1 MIRSVY
7 LLFVFIFFS
16 GYSAE
21 AQFWFLGQNAK
32 ERYQGM
38 PFKPHSSVS
47 FGAGSS
53 NYVGDLVPVAGLISV
68 GAQTMRW
75 NLGLQYTRHISKY
88 FSGNIQVSYI
98 RIAGDDNYFPTSGV
112 FAGNYYRNLHFR
124 NDVKELSV
132 SAVYEPMGNAE
143 NLSKRPLLSPYLYL
157 GVAGFAHNP
166 VARKDPSL
174 AGFSESPSLQ
184 SWQDLQT
191 EDIEGAMYS
200 LVNISIPFGFGFRYK
215 LGAQVD
221 LGFDF
226 GYRVSLSDFLDDV
239 SDNRS
244 KVLVS
249 PSIYFNRSGEPFA
262 ANTLVNRIPL
272 STTTTAPLYSTG
284 PDQYFTTQIRLIFH
298 IKNKIDCPPL
308 PN

>member
-7 LLFVFIFFS
+7 LSFALIILAA
-16 GYSAE
+16 YSAE
-21 AQFWFLGQNAK
+21 AQFWFLGQKAK
-32 ERYQGM
+32 ERYAGM

-53 NYVGDLVPVAGLISV
+53 NYLGDLVPAAGLFSV
-68 GAQTMRW
+68 AAQTMRW
-75 NLGLQYTRHISKY
+75 NVGLQYTRHLSKY

-98 RIAGDDNYFPTSGV
+98 RIAGDDNYFSSTGA
-112 FAGNYYRNLHFR
+112 FEGNYLRNLHFR
-124 NDVKELSV
+124 NDLKELSV

-143 NLSKRPLLSPYLYL
+143 NLSKRPILSPYLYL
-157 GVAGFAHNP
+157 GVAGFTHNP

-174 AGFSESPSLQ
+174 VPGTPSLQ
-184 SWQDLQT
+184 AWQDLQT
-191 EDIEGAMYS
+191 EDIEGVMYS

-215 LGAQVD
+215 IGAQMD

-226 GYRVSLSDFLDDV
+226 GYRVSLSDYLDDV
-239 SDNRS
+239 SDIRP
-244 KVLVS
+244 KVLTS
-249 PSIYFNRSGEPFA
+249 PSIYFNRTGEPFA

-272 STTTTAPLYSTG
+272 STTSTVPIYSTG
-284 PDQYFTTQIRLIFH
+284 PDQYFTTQIRLIYH

>member
-1 MIRSVY
+1 MFRSVY
-7 LLFVFIFFS
+7 LSFAFIFFAAFS
-16 GYSAE
+16 VE
-21 AQFWFLGQNAK
+21 AQFWFLGQKAK
-32 ERYQGM
+32 ERYEGM

-53 NYVGDLVPVAGLISV
+53 HYIGDLVPAAGLFSV

-75 NLGLQYTRHISKY
+75 NLGLQYTRHLSRY

-98 RIAGDDNYFPTSGV
+98 RIAGDDNYFSSTGA
-112 FAGNYYRNLHFR
+112 FEGNYVRNLHFR
-124 NDVKELSV
+124 NDLKELSV

-143 NLSKRPLLSPYLYL
+143 NLSKRPLLSPYLYV
-157 GVAGFAHNP
+157 GVAGFTHNP

-174 AGFSESPSLQ
+174 VPGTPSLQ
-184 SWQDLQT
+184 AWQDLQT
-191 EDIEGAMYS
+191 ENIEGAMYS

-215 LGAQVD
+215 IGAQMD

-226 GYRVSLSDFLDDV
+226 GYRVSLSDYLDDV

-249 PSIYFNRSGEPFA
+249 PSIYFNRSGEAFA
-262 ANTLVNRIPL
+262 ANTLLNRIPIPP
-272 STTTTAPLYSTG
+272 TTTAPLYSTG

>member
-7 LLFVFIFFS
+7 LSFALIILVA
-16 GYSAE
+16 YSAE
-21 AQFWFLGQNAK
+21 AQFWFLGQKAK
-32 ERYQGM
+32 ERYAGM

-53 NYVGDLVPVAGLISV
+53 NYLGDLAPASGLFSVA
-68 GAQTMRW
+68 AQTMRW
-75 NLGLQYTRHISKY
+75 NVGLQYTRHLSKY

-98 RIAGDDNYFPTSGV
+98 RIAGDDNYFSSTGT
-112 FAGNYYRNLHFR
+112 FEGNYYRNLHFR
-124 NDVKELSV
+124 NDLKELSV

-143 NLSKRPLLSPYLYL
+143 NLSKRPILSPYLYL
-157 GVAGFAHNP
+157 GVAGFTHNP

-174 AGFSESPSLQ
+174 VPGTPSLQ
-184 SWQDLQT
+184 EWHDLQT

-215 LGAQVD
+215 IGAQVD

-226 GYRVSLSDFLDDV
+226 GYRVSLTDYLDDV
-239 SDNRS
+239 SDNRPN
-244 KVLVS
+244 VLTS
-249 PSIYFNRSGEPFA
+249 PSIYFIRSGEAFA

-272 STTTTAPLYSTG
+272 STTSMVPIYSTG
-284 PDQYFTTQIRLIFH
+284 PDQYFTTQIRLIYH

>member
-7 LLFVFIFFS
+7 LFIVFIFFAA
-16 GYSAE
+16 YSAE
-21 AQFWFLGQNAK
+21 AQFWFLGQKAK
-32 ERYQGM
+32 ERYEGM

-53 NYVGDLVPVAGLISV
+53 NYIGDLVPAAGLFSV
-68 GAQTMRW
+68 AAQTMRW
-75 NLGLQYTRHISKY
+75 NVGLQYTRHLSRH

-98 RIAGDDNYFPTSGV
+98 RIAGDDNYFSSTGA
-112 FAGNYYRNLHFR
+112 FAGNYFRNLHFR
-124 NDVKELSV
+124 NDLKELSV

-143 NLSKRPLLSPYLYL
+143 NLSKRPLLSPYLYV
-157 GVAGFAHNP
+157 GVAGFTHNP

-174 AGFSESPSLQ
+174 VGGTPSLQ
-184 SWQDLQT
+184 EWHDLQT

-215 LGAQVD
+215 IGAQVD

-226 GYRVSLSDFLDDV
+226 GYRVSLTDYLDDV
-239 SDNRS
+239 SDNRP
-244 KVLVS
+244 KVLTS
-249 PSIYFNRSGEPFA
+249 PSIYFNRSGEPYA

-272 STTTTAPLYSTG
+272 STTTSAPIYSTG
-284 PDQYFTTQIRLIFH
+284 PDQYFTTQIRLIYH

>member
-7 LLFVFIFFS
+7 LSFALIILAA
-16 GYSAE
+16 YSAE
-21 AQFWFLGQNAK
+21 AQFWFLGQKAK
-32 ERYQGM
+32 ERYEGM

-53 NYVGDLVPVAGLISV
+53 NYIGDLVPVGGLFSV
-68 GAQTMRW
+68 ASQTMRW
-75 NLGLQYTRHISKY
+75 NVGLQYTRHLSRH

-98 RIAGDDNYFPTSGV
+98 RIAGDDNYFSSTGV
-112 FAGNYYRNLHFR
+112 FEGNYLRNLHFR
-124 NDVKELSV
+124 NDIKELSV

-157 GVAGFAHNP
+157 GVAGFTHNP
-166 VARKDPSL
+166 VARRDPSL
-174 AGFSESPSLQ
+174 VPGTPSLQ
-184 SWQDLQT
+184 AWQDLQP

-215 LGAQVD
+215 IGAQMD

-226 GYRVSLSDFLDDV
+226 GYRVSLSDYLDDV
-239 SDNRS
+239 SDDRPN
-244 KVLVS
+244 VLTS
-249 PSIYFNRSGEPFA
+249 PSIYFNRTGEPFA
-262 ANTLVNRIPL
+262 ANTLVNRIPIPP
-272 STTTTAPLYSTG
+272 TTSAPIYSTG
-284 PDQYFTTQIRLIFH
+284 PDQYFTTQIRLIYH

>member
-7 LLFVFIFFS
+7 LFIVFIFFAA
-16 GYSAE
+16 YSAD
-21 AQFWFLGQNAK
+21 AQFWFLGQKAK
-32 ERYQGM
+32 ERYEGM

-53 NYVGDLVPVAGLISV
+53 NYIGDLVPAAGLFSV
-68 GAQTMRW
+68 AAQTMRW
-75 NLGLQYTRHISKY
+75 NVGLQYTRHLSRH

-98 RIAGDDNYFPTSGV
+98 RIAGDDNYFSSTGV
-112 FAGNYYRNLHFR
+112 FEGNYLRNLHFR
-124 NDVKELSV
+124 NDLKELSV
-132 SAVYEPMGNAE
+132 STVYEPMGNAE

-157 GVAGFAHNP
+157 GVAGFTHNP
-166 VARKDPSL
+166 VARRDPSL
-174 AGFSESPSLQ
+174 VPGTPSLQ
-184 SWQDLQT
+184 AWQDLQP

-215 LGAQVD
+215 IGAQMD

-226 GYRVSLSDFLDDV
+226 GYRVSLTDYLDDV
-239 SDNRS
+239 SDNRPN
-244 KVLVS
+244 VLTS

-272 STTTTAPLYSTG
+272 PTTSTAPIYSTG
-284 PDQYFTTQIRLIFH
+284 PDQYFTTQIRLIYH

>member
-7 LLFVFIFFS
+7 LSFALIILAA
-16 GYSAE
+16 YSAE
-21 AQFWFLGQNAK
+21 AQFWFLGQKAK
-32 ERYQGM
+32 ERYEGM

-53 NYVGDLVPVAGLISV
+53 NYLGDLVPAAGLFSV
-68 GAQTMRW
+68 AAQTMRW
-75 NLGLQYTRHISKY
+75 NVGLQYTRHLSKY

-98 RIAGDDNYFPTSGV
+98 RIAGDDNYFSSTGA
-112 FAGNYYRNLHFR
+112 FEGNYLRNLHFR
-124 NDVKELSV
+124 NDLKELSV

-143 NLSKRPLLSPYLYL
+143 NLSKRPILSPYLYL
-157 GVAGFAHNP
+157 GVAGFTHNP

-174 AGFSESPSLQ
+174 VPGTPSLQ
-184 SWQDLQT
+184 AWQDLQT
-191 EDIEGAMYS
+191 EDIEGVMYS

-215 LGAQVD
+215 IGAQMD

-226 GYRVSLSDFLDDV
+226 GYRVSLTDYLDDV
-239 SDNRS
+239 SDNRPN
-244 KVLVS
+244 VLTS
-249 PSIYFNRSGEPFA
+249 PSICFNRTGEPFA
-262 ANTLVNRIPL
+262 ANTLLNRIPIP
-272 STTTTAPLYSTG
+272 TTSSAPIYSTG
-284 PDQYFTTQIRLIFH
+284 PDQYFTTQIRLIYH

>member
-7 LLFVFIFFS
+7 LSFALIILAA
-16 GYSAE
+16 YSAE
-21 AQFWFLGQNAK
+21 AQFWFLGQKAK
-32 ERYQGM
+32 ERYEGM

-53 NYVGDLVPVAGLISV
+53 NYMGDLVPASGLFSVA
-68 GAQTMRW
+68 AQTMRW
-75 NLGLQYTRHISKY
+75 NVGLQYTRHLSKY

-98 RIAGDDNYFPTSGV
+98 RIAGDDNYFSSTGA
-112 FAGNYYRNLHFR
+112 FEGNYLRNLHFR
-124 NDVKELSV
+124 NDLKELSV

-143 NLSKRPLLSPYLYL
+143 NLSKRPILSPYLYL
-157 GVAGFAHNP
+157 GVAGFTHNP

-174 AGFSESPSLQ
+174 VPGTPSLQ
-184 SWQDLQT
+184 AWQDLQT
-191 EDIEGAMYS
+191 EDIEGVMYS

-215 LGAQVD
+215 IGAQMD

-226 GYRVSLSDFLDDV
+226 GYRVSLTDYLDDV
-239 SDNRS
+239 SDNRPN
-244 KVLVS
+244 VLTS
-249 PSIYFNRSGEPFA
+249 PSSIYFNRTGEPFA
-262 ANTLVNRIPL
+262 ANTLLNRIPIP
-272 STTTTAPLYSTG
+272 TTSSAPIYSTG
-284 PDQYFTTQIRLIFH
+284 PDQYFTTQIRLIYH

>member
-7 LLFVFIFFS
+7 LSFALIILAA
-16 GYSAE
+16 YSAE
-21 AQFWFLGQNAK
+21 AQFWFLGQKAK
-32 ERYQGM
+32 ERYEGM

-53 NYVGDLVPVAGLISV
+53 NYLGDLVPAAGLFSV
-68 GAQTMRW
+68 AAQTMRW
-75 NLGLQYTRHISKY
+75 NVGLQYTRHLSKY

-98 RIAGDDNYFPTSGV
+98 RIAGDDNYFSSTGA
-112 FAGNYYRNLHFR
+112 FEGNYLRNLHFR
-124 NDVKELSV
+124 NDLKELSV

-143 NLSKRPLLSPYLYL
+143 NLSKRPILSPYLYL
-157 GVAGFAHNP
+157 GVAGFTHNP

-174 AGFSESPSLQ
+174 VPGTPSLQ
-184 SWQDLQT
+184 EWHDLQT

-215 LGAQVD
+215 IGAQVD

-226 GYRVSLSDFLDDV
+226 GYRVSLTDYLDDV
-239 SDNRS
+239 SDIRP
-244 KVLVS
+244 KVLTS
-249 PSIYFNRSGEPFA
+249 PSIYFIRSGEAFA

-272 STTTTAPLYSTG
+272 STTSTVPIYSTG
-284 PDQYFTTQIRLIFH
+284 PDQYFTTQIRLIYH

>member
-7 LLFVFIFFS
+7 LSFALIILAA
-16 GYSAE
+16 YSAE
-21 AQFWFLGQNAK
+21 AQFWFLGQKAK
-32 ERYQGM
+32 ERYEGM

-53 NYVGDLVPVAGLISV
+53 NYLGDLVPASGLFSVA
-68 GAQTMRW
+68 AQTMRW
-75 NLGLQYTRHISKY
+75 NVGLQYTRHLSKY

-98 RIAGDDNYFPTSGV
+98 RIAGDDNYFSSTGT
-112 FAGNYYRNLHFR
+112 FEGNYYRNLHFR
-124 NDVKELSV
+124 NDLKELSV

-143 NLSKRPLLSPYLYL
+143 NLSKRPILSPYLYL
-157 GVAGFAHNP
+157 GVAGFTHNP

-174 AGFSESPSLQ
+174 VPGTPSLQ
-184 SWQDLQT
+184 AWQDLQT
-191 EDIEGAMYS
+191 EDIEGVMYS

-215 LGAQVD
+215 IGAQMD

-226 GYRVSLSDFLDDV
+226 GYRVSLSDYLDDV
-239 SDNRS
+239 SDIRP
-244 KVLVS
+244 KVLTS
-249 PSIYFNRSGEPFA
+249 PSIYFNRTGEPFA

-272 STTTTAPLYSTG
+272 STTSTVPIYSTG
-284 PDQYFTTQIRLIFH
+284 PDQYFTTQIRLIYH

>member
-7 LLFVFIFFS
+7 LFIVFIFFAA
-16 GYSAE
+16 YSAE
-21 AQFWFLGQNAK
+21 AQFWFLGQKAK
-32 ERYQGM
+32 ERYEGT

-53 NYVGDLVPVAGLISV
+53 NYIGDLVPAAGLFSV
-68 GAQTMRW
+68 AAQTMRW
-75 NLGLQYTRHISKY
+75 NVGLQYTRHLSRH

-98 RIAGDDNYFPTSGV
+98 RIAGDDNYFSSTGV
-112 FAGNYYRNLHFR
+112 FEGNYWNRNLHFR
-124 NDVKELSV
+124 NDLKELSV

-157 GVAGFAHNP
+157 GVAGFTHNP
-166 VARKDPSL
+166 VARRDPSL
-174 AGFSESPSLQ
+174 VPGTPSLQ
-184 SWQDLQT
+184 AWQDLQP

-215 LGAQVD
+215 IGAQMD

-239 SDNRS
+239 SDDRPN
-244 KVLVS
+244 VLTS
-249 PSIYFNRSGEPFA
+249 GSIYFNRTGEPFA
-262 ANTLVNRIPL
+262 ANTLVNRIPPMA
-272 STTTTAPLYSTG
+272 TFTAPIYSTG
-284 PDQYFTTQIRLIFH
+284 PDQYFTTQIRLIYH

>member
-7 LLFVFIFFS
+7 LSFALIILAA
-16 GYSAE
+16 YSAE
-21 AQFWFLGQNAK
+21 AQFWFLGQKAK
-32 ERYQGM
+32 ERYAGM

-53 NYVGDLVPVAGLISV
+53 NYLGDLVPASGLFSVA
-68 GAQTMRW
+68 AQTMRW
-75 NLGLQYTRHISKY
+75 NVGLQYTRHLSKY

-98 RIAGDDNYFPTSGV
+98 RIAGDDNYFSSTGA
-112 FAGNYYRNLHFR
+112 FEGNYLRNLHFR
-124 NDVKELSV
+124 NDLKELSV

-143 NLSKRPLLSPYLYL
+143 NLSKRPILSPYLYL
-157 GVAGFAHNP
+157 GVAGFTHNP

-174 AGFSESPSLQ
+174 VPGTPSLQ
-184 SWQDLQT
+184 AWQDLQT

-215 LGAQVD
+215 IGAQMD

-226 GYRVSLSDFLDDV
+226 GYRVSLSDYLDDV
-239 SDNRS
+239 SDIRP
-244 KVLVS
+244 KVLTS
-249 PSIYFNRSGEPFA
+249 PSIYFNRTGEPFA

-272 STTTTAPLYSTG
+272 STTSTVPIYSTG
-284 PDQYFTTQIRLIFH
+284 PDQYFTTQIRLIYH

>member
-7 LLFVFIFFS
+7 LFIVFIFFAA
-16 GYSAE
+16 YSAE
-21 AQFWFLGQNAK
+21 AQFWFLGQKAK
-32 ERYQGM
+32 ERYAGM

-53 NYVGDLVPVAGLISV
+53 NYIGDLVPAPGLFSVAS
-68 GAQTMRW
+68 QTMRW
-75 NLGLQYTRHISKY
+75 NVGLQYTRHLSRH

-98 RIAGDDNYFPTSGV
+98 RIAGDDNYFSSTGV
-112 FAGNYYRNLHFR
+112 FEGNYLRNLHFR
-124 NDVKELSV
+124 NDLKELSV

-157 GVAGFAHNP
+157 GVAGFTHNP
-166 VARKDPSL
+166 VARRDPSL
-174 AGFSESPSLQ
+174 VPGTPSLQ
-184 SWQDLQT
+184 AWQDLQP

-215 LGAQVD
+215 IGAQMD

-226 GYRVSLSDFLDDV
+226 GYQVSLTDYLDDV
-239 SDNRS
+239 SDNRPN
-244 KVLVS
+244 VLTS

-272 STTTTAPLYSTG
+272 PTTSTAPIYSTG
-284 PDQYFTTQIRLIFH
+284 PDQYFTTQIRLIYH

>member
-1 MIRSVY
+1 
-7 LLFVFIFFS
+7 
-16 GYSAE
+16 
-21 AQFWFLGQNAK
+21 LGQKAK
-32 ERYQGM
+32 ERYEGM

-53 NYVGDLVPVAGLISV
+53 NYIGDLVPVGGLFSV
-68 GAQTMRW
+68 ASQTMRW
-75 NLGLQYTRHISKY
+75 NVGLQYTRHLSRH

-98 RIAGDDNYFPTSGV
+98 RIAGDDNYFSSTGV
-112 FAGNYYRNLHFR
+112 FEGNYLRNLHFR
-124 NDVKELSV
+124 NDIKELSV

-157 GVAGFAHNP
+157 GAAGFTHNP
-166 VARKDPSL
+166 VARRDPSL
-174 AGFSESPSLQ
+174 VPGTPSLQ
-184 SWQDLQT
+184 AWQDLQP

-215 LGAQVD
+215 IGAQMD

-226 GYRVSLSDFLDDV
+226 GYRVSLSDYLDDV
-239 SDNRS
+239 SDDRPN
-244 KVLVS
+244 VLTS
-249 PSIYFNRSGEPFA
+249 PSIYFNRTGEPFA
-262 ANTLVNRIPL
+262 ANTLVNRIPIPP
-272 STTTTAPLYSTG
+272 TTSAPIYSTG
-284 PDQYFTTQIRLIFH
+284 PDQYFTTQIRLIYH

>member
-7 LLFVFIFFS
+7 LSFALIILAA
-16 GYSAE
+16 YSAE
-21 AQFWFLGQNAK
+21 AQFWFLGQKAK
-32 ERYQGM
+32 ERYAGM

-53 NYVGDLVPVAGLISV
+53 NYLGDLVPASGLFSVA
-68 GAQTMRW
+68 AQTMRW
-75 NLGLQYTRHISKY
+75 NVGLQYTRHLSKY

-98 RIAGDDNYFPTSGV
+98 RIAGDDNYFSSTGT
-112 FAGNYYRNLHFR
+112 FEGNYYRNLHFR
-124 NDVKELSV
+124 NDLKELSV

-143 NLSKRPLLSPYLYL
+143 NLSKRPILSPYLYL
-157 GVAGFAHNP
+157 GVAGFTHNP

-174 AGFSESPSLQ
+174 VPGTPSLQ
-184 SWQDLQT
+184 EWHDLQT

-215 LGAQVD
+215 IGAQVD

-226 GYRVSLSDFLDDV
+226 GYRVSLTDYLDDV
-239 SDNRS
+239 SDIRP
-244 KVLVS
+244 KVLTS
-249 PSIYFNRSGEPFA
+249 PSIYFNRTGEPFA

-272 STTTTAPLYSTG
+272 STTSTVPIYSTG
-284 PDQYFTTQIRLIFH
+284 PDQYFTTQIRLIYH

>member
-7 LLFVFIFFS
+7 LFIVFIFFAA
-16 GYSAE
+16 YSAD
-21 AQFWFLGQNAK
+21 AQFWFLGQKAK
-32 ERYQGM
+32 ERYEGM

-53 NYVGDLVPVAGLISV
+53 NYVGDLVPVGGLFSV
-68 GAQTMRW
+68 AAQTMRW
-75 NLGLQYTRHISKY
+75 NVGLQYTRHLSKY
-88 FSGNIQVSYI
+88 FSGNIQISYI
-98 RIAGDDNYFPTSGV
+98 RIAGDDNYFSSTGV
-112 FAGNYYRNLHFR
+112 FEGNYLRNLHFR

-157 GVAGFAHNP
+157 GVAGFTHNP
-166 VARKDPSL
+166 VARRDPSL
-174 AGFSESPSLQ
+174 VPGTPSLQ
-184 SWQDLQT
+184 AWQDLQP

-215 LGAQVD
+215 IGAQMD

-226 GYRVSLSDFLDDV
+226 GYRVSLTDYLDDV
-239 SDNRS
+239 SDNRPN
-244 KVLVS
+244 VLTS

-272 STTTTAPLYSTG
+272 PTTSTAPIYSTG
-284 PDQYFTTQIRLIFH
+284 PDQYFTTQIRLIYH

>member
-75 NLGLQYTRHISKY
+75 NLGLQYTRHLSKY

>member
-7 LLFVFIFFS
+7 LSVALIFFAAF
-16 GYSAE
+16 SAE

-32 ERYQGM
+32 ERYAGM

-53 NYVGDLVPVAGLISV
+53 NYVGDLVPVGGLFSV
-68 GAQTMRW
+68 AAQTMRW
-75 NLGLQYTRHISKY
+75 NLGLQYTRHLSRH

-98 RIAGDDNYFPTSGV
+98 RIAGDDNYFSPTGV
-112 FAGNYYRNLHFR
+112 FEGNYLRNLHFR

-143 NLSKRPLLSPYLYL
+143 NLSKRPLLSHYLYL

-166 VARKDPSL
+166 VTRKDPSL
-174 AGFSESPSLQ
+174 VVGTPSLQ
-184 SWQDLQT
+184 AWQDLQP
-191 EDIEGAMYS
+191 EDIEGALYS
-200 LVNISIPFGFGFRYK
+200 LVNISVPFGFGFRYK
-215 LGAQVD
+215 IGAQVD

-226 GYRVSLSDFLDDV
+226 GYRVSLSDYLDDV
-239 SDNRS
+239 SDDRP
-244 KVLVS
+244 KVLIS
-249 PSIYFNRSGEPFA
+249 PSIYFNRTGEPFA
-262 ANTLVNRIPL
+262 ANTLANRIPIPP
-272 STTTTAPLYSTG
+272 TTSAPIYSTG

>member
-7 LLFVFIFFS
+7 LSFALIILAA
-16 GYSAE
+16 YSAE
-21 AQFWFLGQNAK
+21 AQFWFLGQKAK
-32 ERYQGM
+32 ERYAGM

-53 NYVGDLVPVAGLISV
+53 NYLGDLVPASGLFSVA
-68 GAQTMRW
+68 AQTMRW
-75 NLGLQYTRHISKY
+75 NVGLQYTRHLSKY

-98 RIAGDDNYFPTSGV
+98 RIAGDDNYFSSTGT
-112 FAGNYYRNLHFR
+112 FEGNYYRNLHFR
-124 NDVKELSV
+124 NDLKELSV

-143 NLSKRPLLSPYLYL
+143 NLSKRPILSPYLYL
-157 GVAGFAHNP
+157 GVAGFTHNP

-174 AGFSESPSLQ
+174 VPGTPSLQ
-184 SWQDLQT
+184 AWQDLQT

-215 LGAQVD
+215 IGAQMD

-226 GYRVSLSDFLDDV
+226 GYRVSLTDYLDDV
-239 SDNRS
+239 SDNRPN
-244 KVLVS
+244 VLTS

-272 STTTTAPLYSTG
+272 PTTSTAPIYSTG
-284 PDQYFTTQIRLIFH
+284 PDQYFTTQIRLIYH

>member
-1 MIRSVY
+1 
-7 LLFVFIFFS
+7 
-16 GYSAE
+16 
-21 AQFWFLGQNAK
+21 
-32 ERYQGM
+32 
-38 PFKPHSSVS
+38 
-47 FGAGSS
+47 
-53 NYVGDLVPVAGLISV
+53 V

-75 NLGLQYTRHISKY
+75 NLGLQYIRHLSKY

-98 RIAGDDNYFPTSGV
+98 RIAGDDNYFSSTGA
-112 FAGNYYRNLHFR
+112 FEGNYVRNLHFR
-124 NDVKELSV
+124 NDLKELSV

-143 NLSKRPLLSPYLYL
+143 NLSKRPLLSPYLYV
-157 GVAGFAHNP
+157 GVAGFTHNP

-174 AGFSESPSLQ
+174 VPGTPSLQ
-184 SWQDLQT
+184 AWQDLQT
-191 EDIEGAMYS
+191 ENIEGAMYS

-215 LGAQVD
+215 IGAQMD

-226 GYRVSLSDFLDDV
+226 GYRVSLSDYLDDV

-249 PSIYFNRSGEPFA
+249 PSIYFNRSGEAFA
-262 ANTLVNRIPL
+262 ANTLLNRIPIPP
-272 STTTTAPLYSTG
+272 TTTAPLYSTG

>member
-7 LLFVFIFFS
+7 LSFALIILAA
-16 GYSAE
+16 YSAE
-21 AQFWFLGQNAK
+21 AQFWFLGQKAK
-32 ERYQGM
+32 ERYEGM

-53 NYVGDLVPVAGLISV
+53 NYIGDLVPVGGLFSV
-68 GAQTMRW
+68 ASQTMRW
-75 NLGLQYTRHISKY
+75 NVGLQYTRHLSRH

-98 RIAGDDNYFPTSGV
+98 RIAGDDNYFSSTGV
-112 FAGNYYRNLHFR
+112 FEGNYLRNLHFR
-124 NDVKELSV
+124 NDLKELSL

-157 GVAGFAHNP
+157 GVAGFTHNP
-166 VARKDPSL
+166 VARRDPSL
-174 AGFSESPSLQ
+174 VPGTPSLQ
-184 SWQDLQT
+184 AWQDLQP

-215 LGAQVD
+215 IGAQMD

-226 GYRVSLSDFLDDV
+226 GYRVSLSDYLDDV
-239 SDNRS
+239 SDDRPN
-244 KVLVS
+244 VLTS
-249 PSIYFNRSGEPFA
+249 PSIYFNRTGEPFA
-262 ANTLVNRIPL
+262 ANTLVNRIPIPP
-272 STTTTAPLYSTG
+272 TTSAPIYSTG
-284 PDQYFTTQIRLIFH
+284 PDQYFTTQIRLIYH

>member
-7 LLFVFIFFS
+7 LSFALIILAA
-16 GYSAE
+16 YSAE
-21 AQFWFLGQNAK
+21 AQFWFLGQKAK
-32 ERYQGM
+32 ERYAGM

-53 NYVGDLVPVAGLISV
+53 NYLGDLVPASGLFSVA
-68 GAQTMRW
+68 AQTMRW
-75 NLGLQYTRHISKY
+75 NVGLQYTRHLSKY
-88 FSGNIQVSYI
+88 FSGNIQISYI
-98 RIAGDDNYFPTSGV
+98 RIAGDDNYFSTTGAFES
-112 FAGNYYRNLHFR
+112 NYVRNLHFR
-124 NDVKELSV
+124 NDLKELSV

-143 NLSKRPLLSPYLYL
+143 NLSKRPILSPYLYL
-157 GVAGFAHNP
+157 GVAGFTHNP

-174 AGFSESPSLQ
+174 VPGTPSLQ
-184 SWQDLQT
+184 AWQDLQT

-215 LGAQVD
+215 IGAQMD

-226 GYRVSLSDFLDDV
+226 GYRVSLSDYLDDV
-239 SDNRS
+239 SDIRP
-244 KVLVS
+244 KVLTS
-249 PSIYFNRSGEPFA
+249 PSIYFNRTGEPFA

-272 STTTTAPLYSTG
+272 STTSTVPIYSTG
-284 PDQYFTTQIRLIFH
+284 PDQYFTTQIRLIYH

>member
-7 LLFVFIFFS
+7 LSFALIILAA
-16 GYSAE
+16 YSAE
-21 AQFWFLGQNAK
+21 AQFWFLGQKAK
-32 ERYQGM
+32 ERYEGM

-53 NYVGDLVPVAGLISV
+53 NYIGDLEPVGGLFSV
-68 GAQTMRW
+68 ASQTMRW
-75 NLGLQYTRHISKY
+75 NVGLQYTRHLSRH

-98 RIAGDDNYFPTSGV
+98 RIAGDDNYFSSTGV
-112 FAGNYYRNLHFR
+112 FEGNYLRNLHFR
-124 NDVKELSV
+124 NDLKELSL

-157 GVAGFAHNP
+157 GVAGFTHNP
-166 VARKDPSL
+166 VARRDPSL
-174 AGFSESPSLQ
+174 VPGTPSLQ
-184 SWQDLQT
+184 AWQDLQP

-215 LGAQVD
+215 IGAQMD

-226 GYRVSLSDFLDDV
+226 GYRVSLSDYLDDV
-239 SDNRS
+239 SDDRPN
-244 KVLVS
+244 VLTS
-249 PSIYFNRSGEPFA
+249 PSIYFNRTGEPFA
-262 ANTLVNRIPL
+262 ANTLVNRIPIPP
-272 STTTTAPLYSTG
+272 TTFAPIYSTG
-284 PDQYFTTQIRLIFH
+284 PDQYFTTQIRLIYH

>member
-7 LLFVFIFFS
+7 LSFALIILAA
-16 GYSAE
+16 YSAE
-21 AQFWFLGQNAK
+21 AQFWFLGQKAK
-32 ERYQGM
+32 ERYAGM

-53 NYVGDLVPVAGLISV
+53 NYMGDLVPASGLFSVA
-68 GAQTMRW
+68 AQTMRW
-75 NLGLQYTRHISKY
+75 NVGLQYTRHLSKY

-98 RIAGDDNYFPTSGV
+98 RIAGDDNYFSSTGT
-112 FAGNYYRNLHFR
+112 FEGNYYRNLHFR
-124 NDVKELSV
+124 NDLKELSV

-143 NLSKRPLLSPYLYL
+143 NLSKRPILSPYLYL
-157 GVAGFAHNP
+157 GVAGFTHNP

-174 AGFSESPSLQ
+174 VPGTPSLQ
-184 SWQDLQT
+184 AWQDLQT

-215 LGAQVD
+215 IGAQMD

-226 GYRVSLSDFLDDV
+226 GYRVSLSDYLDDV
-239 SDNRS
+239 SDIRP
-244 KVLVS
+244 KVLTS
-249 PSIYFNRSGEPFA
+249 PSIYFIRSGEAFA

-272 STTTTAPLYSTG
+272 STTSTVPIYSTG
-284 PDQYFTTQIRLIFH
+284 PDQYFTTQIRLIYH

>member
-7 LLFVFIFFS
+7 LSFALIILAA
-16 GYSAE
+16 YSAE
-21 AQFWFLGQNAK
+21 AQFWFLGQKAK
-32 ERYQGM
+32 ERYAGM

-53 NYVGDLVPVAGLISV
+53 NYLGDLVPASGLFSVA
-68 GAQTMRW
+68 AQTMRW
-75 NLGLQYTRHISKY
+75 NVGLQYTRHLSKY

-98 RIAGDDNYFPTSGV
+98 RIAGDDNYFSSTGT
-112 FAGNYYRNLHFR
+112 FEGNYYRNLHFR
-124 NDVKELSV
+124 NDLKELSV

-143 NLSKRPLLSPYLYL
+143 NLSKRPILSPYLYL
-157 GVAGFAHNP
+157 GVAGFTHNP

-174 AGFSESPSLQ
+174 VPGTPSLQ
-184 SWQDLQT
+184 AWQDLQT

-215 LGAQVD
+215 IGAQMD

-226 GYRVSLSDFLDDV
+226 GYRVSLTDYLDDV
-239 SDNRS
+239 SDNRPN
-244 KVLVS
+244 VLTS
-249 PSIYFNRSGEPFA
+249 PSIYFNRTGEPFA
-262 ANTLVNRIPL
+262 ANTLVNRIPVP
-272 STTTTAPLYSTG
+272 TTSTAPIYSTG
-284 PDQYFTTQIRLIFH
+284 PDQYFTTQIRLIYH